1 MIKRNHMMTSKSVRK
16 ALLGL
21 ATVSV
26 LALPLLAHPAQASGG
41 AATPHTQNWSFA
53 GVFGRFD
60 KAQLKRGLQVY
71 REVCSACHGLKRV
84 AFRTLAEPGGPEM
97 SIEAVKALAK
107 EYEVQ
112 DGPDDEGE
120 MYTRTALLSDY
131 FPSPYPNDNAARASN
146 NGALP
151 PDLSIITKARGYLR
165 GFPNWFFDLFT
176 GYQETGVDY
185 LYALLTGYEEEAPE
199 GFVLNDGMNFNHY
212 FSGNQIAMPAPLSDE
227 GVEYADGTKATVK
240 QMAKDVSAFLM
251 WTAEPTLEQRKRIGF
266 QVILFILLFAGMMY
280 FTTKRLWRGVK
291 H

>member
-1 MIKRNHMMTSKSVRK
+1 MIKRKQMMTSKSMRK
-16 ALLGL
+16 TVMGL
-21 ATVSV
+21 VAASV
-26 LALPLLAHPAQASGG
+26 LALPLLSQPVLASGG
-41 AATPHTQNWSFA
+41 GATPHAQSWSFA

-84 AFRTLAEPGGPEM
+84 AFRTLAQPGGPEL
-97 SIEAVKALAK
+97 SIDEVKALAK

-120 MYTRTALLSDY
+120 MYTRPALPKDY

-176 GYQETGVDY
+176 GYQEAGADY
-185 LYALLTGYEEEAPE
+185 VHALLTGYEEEPPE
-199 GFVLNDGMNFNHY
+199 GFVLNDGMNYNHY
-212 FSGNQIAMPAPLSDE
+212 FAGHQIGMPPPLSEDA
-227 GVEYADGTKATVK
+227 VEYADGTKASLD
-240 QMAKDVSAFLM
+240 QMATEVTAFLM

-266 QVILFILLFAGMMY
+266 QVILFVLLFAGMMY
-280 FTTKRLWRGVK
+280 FTTKRLWRGTK